1 MNYKNILVNKI
12 FIGLVLCLLVIMFF
26 IVFFVQKQN
35 ISNTEPEPL
44 TKIRYGSVPAIMEAP
59 AHVAFGKHLFREQG
73 LDVSLTL
80 NPDGK
85 TSFEQL
91 LNGKLDIAAVMVTP
105 VVYKSFERNDF
116 YILGKVDHFQKNDQ
130 LVARR
135 DSGIYSVED
144 LKGKRVAV
152 LLGSSAQFYMDSWL
166 LYNGLNSEDMDIVDM
181 NAPDSLKA
189 IKESSI
195 DAMFSWFPFTAEA
208 ELALGENAVTFPAN
222 DIVPTSWVI
231 VAGRKYANENREIIE
246 AFLEAIIAAEEFIKK
261 EPEKAIHF
269 HSEINGVNESIIRT
283 IFYNMNFGL
292 TLDQNLLLD
301 MEEQARW
308 VIRNGYVE
316 EAPIPNYL
324 DFIFPDP
331 LRVVDPG
338 AVTIIARVEDDN

>member
-1 MNYKNILVNKI
+1 MDNKRLLSLKQI
-12 FIGLVLCLLVIMFF
+12 IGLIFLILIITAVVILF
-26 IVFFVQKQN
+26 INNQN
-35 ISNTEPEPL
+35 VAVSEPL
-44 TKIRYGSVPAIMEAP
+44 SLIKVRYGSVPAIMEAP
-59 AHVAFGKHLFREQG
+59 AHVAFSKHLFREQG

-91 LNGKLDIAAVMVTP
+91 LNGKLDIAAVMTTP

-116 YILGKVDHFQKNDQ
+116 YILGKIDHFQKNDR

-135 DSGIYSVED
+135 DSGINSVED

-152 LLGSSAQFYMDSWL
+152 LLGSSGQFYMDSWL

-181 NAPDSLKA
+181 NAPDSLEA
-189 IKESSI
+189 IKEGRI

-208 ELALGENAVTFPAN
+208 ELALGENAVTFPSN

-231 VAGRKYANENREIIE
+231 VAGKKYATENEDIIE
-246 AFLEAIIAAEEFIKK
+246 AFLRTIITAEEFIKK
-261 EPEKAIHF
+261 EPEQAIHF
-269 HSEINGVNESIIRT
+269 HSEINGVSESLIKR
-283 IFYNMNFGL
+283 IFNNMNFGL

-324 DFIFPDP
+324 NFIFPDP
-331 LRVVDPG
+331 LRAVDSG
-338 AVTIIARVEDDN
+338 AVTIITRVEDDN